1 MFLTT
6 VTDITPMVTT
16 TARGPLMLMLSPRLR
31 LRLSMAIT
39 DTLTVWDTTLAMLVT
54 DTLDTPTLPMV
65 ESPPPTLLWV
75 TPWPTLPVESLTPP
89 TSASAPT
96 TSEPS
101 SPARQSVS
109 STVSTSSFVK
119 FIEILI
125 KTKIL
130 Q

>member
-31 LRLSMAIT
+31 LSMAIT

-54 DTLDTPTLPMV
+54 DTLPTV

-109 STVSTSSFVK
+109 STVS
-119 FIEILI
+119 
-125 KTKIL
+125 
-130 Q
+130 

>member
-16 TARGPLMLMLSPRLR
+16 TARGPLMLRLSPR

-39 DTLTVWDTTLAMLVT
+39 DTITVWDTTLAMLVT
-54 DTLDTPTLPMV
+54 DTLDIPTLPMV
-65 ESPPPTLLWV
+65 ESPPPTPPLD
-75 TPWPTLPVESLTPP
+75 TPWPTLLAESPTPP
-89 TSASAPT
+89 TSESAPT

-109 STVSTSSFVK
+109 STVP
-119 FIEILI
+119 
-125 KTKIL
+125 
-130 Q
+130 

>member
-16 TARGPLMLMLSPRLR
+16 TARGPLMPSPRLR

-54 DTLDTPTLPMV
+54 DTLDTPTPTVM

>member
-6 VTDITPMVTT
+6 GTDITPMVTT
-16 TARGPLMLMLSPRLR
+16 TARGPLMLMLSPR

-54 DTLDTPTLPMV
+54 DTLDTPTLP
-65 ESPPPTLLWV
+65 WV
-75 TPWPTLPVESLTPP
+75 TPWPTLPVESPTPP

-101 SPARQSVS
+101 S
-109 STVSTSSFVK
+109 
-119 FIEILI
+119 
-125 KTKIL
+125 
-130 Q
+130 